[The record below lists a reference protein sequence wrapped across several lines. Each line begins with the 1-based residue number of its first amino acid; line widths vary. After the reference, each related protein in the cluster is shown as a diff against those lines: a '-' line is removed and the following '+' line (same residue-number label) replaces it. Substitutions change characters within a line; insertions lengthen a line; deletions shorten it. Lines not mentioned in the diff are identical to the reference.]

1 MMNFKKI
8 FTIYKKEMLDILRDK
23 RTVISTIVVPIILY
37 PLLMVGISSI
47 MSRQEQKLE
56 EQTAII
62 YLDDQVRDMNS
73 GKIMAY
79 LSNVKNVQIMNE
91 VDDPM
96 NLIHEDIVKAIITIT
111 DTVNSSGFQILRAKI
126 SYDES
131 DEKAARVFRQL
142 RDEFVKIE
150 NDIIGDRLADI
161 SVDVEILS
169 AVEVIKDNIAPPEQ
183 MLGFFIGQI
192 LPYLL
197 IMLTISGGAVV
208 ASDLVAGEKERGTLE
223 TILVSAAHR
232 NELVFGKYLTII
244 TISFITVFLNLF
256 SMYVSFQHMLG
267 QTGIDMQNINLPLG
281 NFALVLV
288 AMLPMITLFAAI
300 LLSIST
306 FSRNIK
312 EAQSYQMPLL
322 MVGMMAAMIT
332 IFPAFELNAGMALI
346 PIVNIALLFKDIMMN
361 NFQLDYFLI
370 VVGSTLILDIAAIYY
385 SIKLFNNESI
395 LFRTAEEKSLKFWGK
410 EKRDIFSQQ
419 FIFIFFTVILL
430 LFYYIGTG
438 WQMENLESG
447 LIKTQLLL
455 ILLPVILILRV
466 SKNDL
471 KQTLRLKKTNF
482 KNYLVAILAAVPIII
497 IVSIIT
503 QLINIIYPIPES
515 YLKAMENLLT
525 MSDGGLLRTIII
537 IAVLPGICEEILFRG
552 FIING
557 FKKRGFLSSIV
568 ITALLFGIIHLELFK
583 LIPVIIIGIWL
594 GYLVLRTNSLF
605 VPIIAHIINNTLA
618 VLAGNDNIPIIS
630 QYVREG
636 NIPSWLIIPA
646 VAMMYGLIK
655 WTENI
660 NAKEYI
666 GE

>member
-1 MMNFKKI
+1 MMNFKKT

-618 VLAGNDNIPIIS
+618 VLVGNDNIPIIS

>member
-1 MMNFKKI
+1 MMNFKKT

-430 LFYYIGTG
+430 LFYYLGAG

-618 VLAGNDNIPIIS
+618 VLAGNDNLPIIS
-630 QYVREG
+630 EYVREG
-636 NIPSWLIIPA
+636 NIPYWLIIPA

>member
-1 MMNFKKI
+1 MNFKKT

-618 VLAGNDNIPIIS
+618 VLVGNDNIPIIS